1 MLEHFMGN
9 LALEQIMEV
18 QDKGNELKPK
28 FELLHISNFFS
39 IHSYAFE
46 FLRQM
51 I

>member
-1 MLEHFMGN
+1 MGN

-28 FELLHISNFFS
+28 FELLHISNLFS
-39 IHSYAFE
+39 IQSYAFE

-51 I
+51 R